1 MMNQLSSFGGYIG
14 SSFGYYYNQ
23 LSIEQK
29 QEVNN
34 ILGSLGL
41 SIGEVEF
48 YFGFIFMSLG
58 GISFFAFVFLLKK
71 NPNLINN
78 LRAQAAAMGFGA
90 FGAAGYFSV
99 GNPTSTPVY
108 SSPTTPVYSPPTT
121 PVYGSPTTPVI
132 GNPNFP
138 SPKQIGDA
146 FLTVFSPKDL
156 ENLKNGGSL
165 DLKNGVLS
173 NLNDLAKYDKNGDG
187 KISGDELKELQVSID
202 YNKDGKI
209 DKNEIKSA
217 ADSNIKEIDVKSG
230 KVITNDGKEFDLKV
244 DPKVNIGGENKP
256 ALIIDSNK
264 DGKPTKD
271 PDNKLKPGDFSQFGS
286 KTENKSSGNSS
297 IKEIDVKS
305 GKVITNDGKEFDLK
319 ADPKV
324 NNGSSRYSGSS
335 GASVSQSSSSSSSS
349 SAASGSSGSSGSR
362 SSSGSSGSI
371 GSSTSGGR
379 K

>member
-34 ILGSLGL
+34 ILGSLGV
-41 SIGEVEF
+41 SISEVEF

-58 GISFFAFVFLLKK
+58 GISFFAFVFLLKN

-121 PVYGSPTTPVI
+121 PVI

-146 FLTVFSPKDL
+146 FLTVFSSKDL

-230 KVITNDGKEFDLKV
+230 KVITNDGKKFDLKV